1 LLALHQAVLQQFF
14 CCAGSI
20 LSENA
25 DGSPISLDTLKL
37 LLTRESV
44 TEPPQ
49 VRPKT

>member
-1 LLALHQAVLQQFF
+1 MS
-14 CCAGSI
+14 CAGSI

-49 VRPKT
+49 VCSYMAHDK